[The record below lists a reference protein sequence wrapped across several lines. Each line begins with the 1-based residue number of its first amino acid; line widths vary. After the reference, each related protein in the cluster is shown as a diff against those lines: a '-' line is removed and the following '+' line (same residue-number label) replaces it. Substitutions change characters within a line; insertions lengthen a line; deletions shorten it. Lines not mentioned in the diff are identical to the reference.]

1 MLYNFE
7 LQMLGILLLPVMTA
21 AGISLWFK
29 RRKANQGLTDAENK
43 DSLNI

>member
-7 LQMLGILLLPVMTA
+7 LQMLGAILLPAML
-21 AGISLWFK
+21 AGCVFLWLK
-29 RRKANQGLTDAENK
+29 RRKANQGLTDAENE